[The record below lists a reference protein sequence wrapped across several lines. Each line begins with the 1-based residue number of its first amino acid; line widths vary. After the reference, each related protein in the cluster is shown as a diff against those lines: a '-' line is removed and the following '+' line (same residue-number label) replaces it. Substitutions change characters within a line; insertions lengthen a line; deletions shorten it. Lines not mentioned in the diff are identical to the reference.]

1 MKMEN
6 DIANS
11 WKWIGSI

>member
-1 MKMEN
+1 MEN
-6 DIANS
+6 GIANS

>member
-1 MKMEN
+1 MEN